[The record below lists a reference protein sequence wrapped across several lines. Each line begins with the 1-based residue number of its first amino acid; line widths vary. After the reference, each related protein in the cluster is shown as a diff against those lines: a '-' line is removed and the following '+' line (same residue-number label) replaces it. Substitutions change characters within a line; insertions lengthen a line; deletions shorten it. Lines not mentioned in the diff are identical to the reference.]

1 MAKRSKD
8 FNFSAEEDEL
18 LKARVDDAFDSAAS
32 YREKFIGFLD
42 PHEAAVAQK
51 RAGFLCSSGAYD
63 GCSYEFFGGYEG
75 AERVFLG
82 VFPPYSQH
90 NTNDFPVAAIEI
102 KWRFAAL
109 SHRDFLGA
117 LLALGIVRSKIGDII
132 VGDGKCT
139 VFAEKTVASFIVQNL
154 LKVGSAGVQCK
165 IADGEIVREDHFKEI
180 SATVASNRLDC
191 VVCALTGC
199 SRSAAAQLIAG
210 GLVLVDFEPCLDNT
224 SEVSEG
230 STVSIRGHGRFV
242 IDGIGPKT
250 RKGRLAFAA
259 RKYL

>member
-8 FNFSAEEDEL
+8 LNVKEDEL
-18 LKARVDDAFDSAAS
+18 LKARIDDAFDAAAS

-42 PHEAAVAQK
+42 PHEAAIAQK
-51 RAGFLCSSGAYD
+51 RARFLCSGGVYD
-63 GCSYEFFGGYEG
+63 GCSYEIFGGYDG

-90 NTNDFPVAAIEI
+90 DNNDFPVAAIEI
-102 KWRFAAL
+102 TWRFAAL

-117 LLALGIVRSKIGDII
+117 LLALEIVRGKIGDII

-154 LKVGSAGVQCK
+154 VKVGSAGVQCK
-165 IADGEIVREDHFKEI
+165 AATGDIVREEHFKEI
-180 SATVASNRLDC
+180 KGTVASQRLDC
-191 VVCALTGC
+191 LVSALTGC
-199 SRSAAAQLIAG
+199 SRASAAGLISG
-210 GLVLVDFEPCLDNT
+210 GLVSVNFETCFDNS
-224 SEVSEG
+224 SEISG
-230 STVSIRGHGRFV
+230 GATVSIRGHGRFV
-242 IDGIGPKT
+242 IDGIGPQT
-250 RKGRLAFAA
+250 RKGWLAFAA